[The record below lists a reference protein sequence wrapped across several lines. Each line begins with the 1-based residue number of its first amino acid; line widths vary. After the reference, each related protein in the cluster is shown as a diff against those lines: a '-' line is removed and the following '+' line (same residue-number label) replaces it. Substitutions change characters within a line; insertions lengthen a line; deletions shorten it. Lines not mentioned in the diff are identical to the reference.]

1 MSSVLLEL
9 VWTEKLFGSWLKSS
23 LKNSGYASIVS
34 NLFSIMIWKTKA
46 AMNKSGQKMDH
57 VLHRR
62 A

>member
-1 MSSVLLEL
+1 MLLEL
-9 VWTEKLFGSWLKSS
+9 VLIEKSFGSWLKSS

-34 NLFSIMIWKTKA
+34 NLFSITIWKTKA
-46 AMNKSGQKMDH
+46 AVNKSGQKLDH